1 MPLDDSYSF
10 DAGIGEK
17 KNKAQSKHEKE
28 RALIEALIIEHSLRS
43 QENQDA

>member
-1 MPLDDSYSF
+1 VPLDDSNSF
-10 DAGIGEK
+10 DAGIGET